1 MKSENRETTMTFT
14 NRIKIGNKKIR
25 LDDLPAEEQIAI
37 ANRLIYQP
45 LTTIQNIEVIQT
57 AYRRPCGTSSKKTGI
72 IWTS

>member
-37 ANRLIYQP
+37 ANRLIYKP

-57 AYRRPCGTSSKKTGI
+57 A
-72 IWTS
+72 

>member
-25 LDDLPAEEQIAI
+25 LDDLLAEEQIAI

-57 AYRRPCGTSSKKTGI
+57 A
-72 IWTS
+72 

>member
-1 MKSENRETTMTFT
+1 MKSKNRETTMTFT

-45 LTTIQNIEVIQT
+45 LTTIHNIEVIQT
-57 AYRRPCGTSSKKTGI
+57 A
-72 IWTS
+72 